1 MIAQMKLLEILV
13 TALAYATVAD
23 GKIKVEQKSHLL
35 SLMGKHVNLHKDL
48 TEDQLST
55 LSRKAFDF
63 ARTAPLEKFIK
74 TVTAELSSGQQAVLL
89 MNLYDTVAA
98 DGTMADGEM
107 DVIEK
112 FERRLNIDLSTMK
125 IARKV
130 IFYKNDTT
138 VFTNP
143 LHSGNG
149 PGFVF
154 RLEDTD

>member
-1 MIAQMKLLEILV
+1 MITHMESLEILV
-13 TALAYATVAD
+13 TALAYAIVAD
-23 GKIKVEQKSHLL
+23 GKIKVEQKSSLL
-35 SLMGKHVNLHKDL
+35 SLMGKHVHLHKDL
-48 TEDQLST
+48 TEDQLAA
-55 LSRKAFDF
+55 LSRKAFEF
-63 ARTAPLEKFIK
+63 ARTTPLEKFIK
-74 TVTAELSSGQQAVLL
+74 TVTSELSGGQQAVLL
-89 MNLYDTVAA
+89 INLYDTVSA

-130 IFYKNDTT
+130 IFNKNDTT

-154 RLEDTD
+154 RVEDTD